1 MLTLSAVCRVQA
13 GANRCPHTVLGR
25 NAAPSCSPCLLC
37 PGTWGVSQSYLK
49 LLHSFCFFSPFPF
62 FLLPLFFPQAHQLS
76 THTV

>member
-37 PGTWGVSQSYLK
+37 PGTWGSL
-49 LLHSFCFFSPFPF
+49 SP
-62 FLLPLFFPQAHQLS
+62 
-76 THTV
+76 T